1 MEFHCAYHRSYA
13 RGKDKGC
20 KKTKFHN
27 AAGVIIYYAKCG
39 WDEKLRIPQEDSLKN
54 FTTVDERKSK

>member
-1 MEFHCAYHRSYA
+1 VYVLYTRTEQQKRKTTDIETKWWSIYKEKKQAV
-13 RGKDKGC
+13 

-39 WDEKLRIPQEDSLKN
+39 WDEKLRIP
-54 FTTVDERKSK
+54 